1 MQIVGFIF
9 IAFFGL
15 TGFIIG
21 TFKFPKIG
29 AKKFGDLSGEKIDD
43 IILRYMKFQKKKNT
57 VYVQKN
63 TQEEVTKDE

>member
-1 MQIVGFIF
+1 MQFVGFF
-9 IAFFGL
+9 MIALFGL
-15 TGFIIG
+15 VGFAVG

-29 AKKFGDLSGEKIDD
+29 AKKFSDLSGEKIDD